1 MQPRTPATLAFQGAP
16 LCMAH
21 VAGAAMALSEHIPVA
36 EEAPSAA
43 QHARR
48 QLPPPAAATK
58 AASEDLLFSA
68 LALALWCITSAKS
81 ALASPLLA
89 HHNLQSL
96 AGAAAIAAV
105 GLAWPALAPRGY
117 MRWRVPALAALRFL
131 LLALPYN
138 FEEGLWDEVFPG
150 TAASHRL
157 AWALNLS
164 NLAVGAWPLRAYCPA
179 VHLPALPAGLFAN

>member
-1 MQPRTPATLAFQGAP
+1 MRWQAGRAAAAHPPAHRRRPPILGAQPACSCAL
-16 LCMAH
+16 LC
-21 VAGAAMALSEHIPVA
+21 
-36 EEAPSAA
+36 
-43 QHARR
+43 HAREANPLKTPGFPTPC
-48 QLPPPAAATK
+48 LPYAV
-58 AASEDLLFSA
+58 
-68 LALALWCITSAKS
+68 
-81 ALASPLLA
+81 
-89 HHNLQSL
+89 
-96 AGAAAIAAV
+96 AAV

-164 NLAVGAWPLRAYCPA
+164 NLAVGAWPLRALCPA
-179 VHLPALPAGLFAN
+179 VQLPALPAWLFAN